1 MNKIEQIDREV
12 SENSLKSVGLSIENI
27 VATLDLGQEFDL
39 LNLQEFLN
47 ESEYKP
53 ESSPFLVY
61 RPLNIDGTVLIPT
74 NGKASLV
81 GCKSKQGVIELGSQ
95 LISTLSEIS
104 STELPQL
111 SNIEIQN
118 IVIQGNIG
126 TKLELSTLV
135 ILLGMENTEY
145 EPEQFP
151 GIIYQPSD
159 GRTLLLFA
167 SGKFMMNGSTCY
179 KSGLIT
185 ARNLFKQ
192 LSEYEIPVNSELI

>member
-1 MNKIEQIDREV
+1 MHKIKQIDRGV
-12 SENSLKSVGLSIENI
+12 SENNLISVGLSIENI

-61 RPLNIDGTVLIPT
+61 RPSNIDGTVLIPR

-95 LISTLSEIS
+95 LTSTLSEIS

-111 SNIEIQN
+111 SDINIQN
-118 IVIQGNIG
+118 IVIQGDVG
-126 TKLELSTLV
+126 TKLELSRLV

-151 GIIYQPSD
+151 GVIYRPSD
-159 GRTLLLFA
+159 GKTLLLFA

-179 KSGLIT
+179 KGGLIT
-185 ARNLFKQ
+185 ARNFLRQ
-192 LSEYEIPVNSELI
+192 LSKYEIPVDTELI